1 MRHNNVMPKGNE
13 FNELGV
19 QPSLNA
25 FFFSLKDPKAEGC
38 SSIRSAVFFTGT
50 QYYIIM
56 KEQLSIKL
64 NIHLEVS
71 TQKVVKI
78 KAHKRIVNG
87 KTVKVR
93 SHYRVIEG

>member
-1 MRHNNVMPKGNE
+1 MQHGHVMPKGNG
-13 FNELGV
+13 FYELGI
-19 QPSLNA
+19 QPSMNA
-25 FFFSLKDPKAEGC
+25 IFFSLKDPKAEGC
-38 SSIRSAVFFTGT
+38 SSRDPQFSLQES
-50 QYYIIM
+50 QYYITM
-56 KEQLSIKL
+56 KEQLSIKM

-93 SHYRVIEG
+93 PHYRVIEG